1 MALRSTTLLLAS
13 AYAGAQTCTPKTSL
27 YGPASGNPNA
37 INGSKLDFSAFAGN
51 VTLFTNV
58 ASF

>member
-1 MALRSTTLLLAS
+1 MLRSTTFLLAS
-13 AYAGAQTCTPKTSL
+13 TFAGAQTCTPKTSL
-27 YGPASGNPNA
+27 YGPASGNPSA
-37 INGSKLDFSAFAGN
+37 IDGRKLDFSSFAGN

>member
-1 MALRSTTLLLAS
+1 MARAIAFACLA
-13 AYAGAQTCTPKTSL
+13 AAATAQTCTPTTSL
-27 YGPASGNPNA
+27 YGPASGNPKRIDGAPLNFA
-37 INGSKLDFSAFAGN
+37 DFAGN